1 MPSTKSR
8 RLDSWKSI
16 ADYLGRSVRTV
27 VRWSDERGL
36 PVHRVPGGKRH
47 AVFAYSQEI
56 DAWLVSKSDLQEA
69 TPCEQE
75 LALVPERSVTV
86 SSADEIPAV
95 THPSAGASPI
105 LDSRWSSEFLKEAR
119 THHFWNRKS
128 GLLLAGASLLICF
141 VAAIL
146 FFTLHSSRAGAS
158 TNGRRVRIAVLP
170 VQNLTGDHS
179 REIFADGLTEE
190 LIAHLGGLNA
200 QEMEVIA
207 RTSSMSY
214 KNTEKPHT
222 QIARELDVDY
232 LLETNLRGTLNEIQF
247 GAQLIRTRDQSPVW
261 TQEYGHNSS
270 NLTLLEYELSRDI
283 TREIG
288 LHVGPEASARRDRS
302 LSIRHDSHLAY
313 LHGRYYWNQRTRE
326 GLDRGFEYFQRAV
339 DEDPRNARAYA
350 GLADSYNML
359 VFYGY
364 SSSAAGIAKA
374 QESAHHALELDPLL
388 AEAHASLGYV
398 NFMWTWEWLAA
409 ETEFRRA
416 IELNANYVPAHHWYA
431 LYLAS
436 MGRHAEADREIRTA
450 IDLDPVSSVLLSAAG
465 YVHYFAGQY
474 DTAIQECQMV
484 LQHDPS
490 FAVAH
495 SVLGL
500 AYEGKGEYPQAISE
514 FRKLDELAG
523 GHGVFY
529 KGQLGHAYA
538 MARNVKGTQKILADL
553 DAMAIEGNYA
563 SQTSKAM
570 IYAGLH
576 EKENALVAL
585 ERARDQNDASL
596 IWLRVDPRF
605 DWLRAE
611 PRFQELLK
619 AQGRLP

>member
-1 MPSTKSR
+1 MPMPLPQQH
-8 RLDSWKSI
+8 RLDSWKGI
-16 ADYLGRSVRTV
+16 AEYLGRSVRTV
-27 VRWSDERGL
+27 TRWGDERGL

-47 AVFAYSQEI
+47 AVFAYSEEI
-56 DAWLVSKSDLQEA
+56 DAWLVNKGDSPQEGLS
-69 TPCEQE
+69 EDE
-75 LALVPERSVTV
+75 LAPTLEPALAVRSSDELVTIKDRV
-86 SSADEIPAV
+86 
-95 THPSAGASPI
+95 SPI
-105 LDSRWSSEFLKEAR
+105 RDPGWSFESAKETR
-119 THHFWNRKS
+119 THHFLNHKT
-128 GLLLAGASLLICF
+128 GLLLAGASLLISL
-141 VAAIL
+141 VASIL
-146 FFTLHSSRAGAS
+146 VFTLHSSRAGAS

-214 KNTEKPHT
+214 KNSDKPLA

-232 LLETNLRGTLNEIQF
+232 LLEATISGTPQESRF
-247 GAQLIRTRDQSPVW
+247 SAQLIRSRDQSRLW
-261 TQEYGHNSS
+261 TQNYDPTFS
-270 NLTLLEYELSRDI
+270 NLIVLEYELGRDI
-283 TREIG
+283 TREMG
-288 LHVGPEASARRDRS
+288 LHMGPGASASRDRS

-313 LHGRYYWNQRTRE
+313 LQGRYYWNQRTKE
-326 GLDRGFEYFQRAV
+326 GLDRGFEYFQRAI
-339 DEDPRNARAYA
+339 DEDPSNARAYA
-350 GLADSYNML
+350 GMADSYNML

-364 SSSAAGIAKA
+364 SASAAGIAKA
-374 QESAHHALELDPLL
+374 EEAAHHALELDPLL
-388 AEAHASLGYV
+388 SEAHASLGYV
-398 NFMWTWEWLAA
+398 NFMWTWEWPAA
-409 ETEFRRA
+409 EREFRRA

-450 IDLDPVSSVLLSAAG
+450 LDLDPVSSVILSAAG

-484 LQHDPS
+484 LQHDSS

-500 AYEGKGEYPQAISE
+500 AYEGKGDYAQAISE
-514 FRKLDELAG
+514 FRKVDELTG
-523 GHGVFY
+523 GHVVFY

-538 MARNVKGTQKILADL
+538 MARNVKGARKILADL
-553 DAMAIEGNYA
+553 NAMAMEGNYA

-570 IYAGLH
+570 IYAGLG

-585 ERARDQNDASL
+585 ARARDQNDASL
-596 IWLRVDPRF
+596 IWLRVDSRF

-611 PRFQELLK
+611 PRFQELLQ